1 MRNLALCGM
10 CGARRATVKPSN
22 QFVPVTRPL
31 SFTGERERCSILVQG
46 GDALA
51 WPHSCIVSRQ
61 TSGVLLSCDEM
72 EAVILISFTQ

>member
-51 WPHSCIVSRQ
+51 WPPFLYSVSSDQRRAAE
-61 TSGVLLSCDEM
+61 L
-72 EAVILISFTQ
+72 